1 MYIKQLSIFIEN
13 KVGRL
18 QAIMDTLSENGI
30 NIRALSIAE
39 TTEFGIL
46 RIITPDVEKAKKVLR
61 EVDVISKIT
70 DVIAVYIDDQAG
82 GLAKMLK
89 CITAAEVNVEY
100 MYAFLGRT
108 EGKALMVLKA
118 DDEAKAEKALV
129 ASGMELAS
137 PEIIY
142 FNKVK
147 NKGAGSLR
155 VQLLIYTFDAKLLFT
170 ASPAGAY
177 RFAFHDIYLRKHIR
191 RTPKIFGYTP

>member
-18 QAIMDTLSENGI
+18 QDIIDALSDNGI

-46 RIITPDVEKAKKVLR
+46 RIITPDFEKAKKVLR
-61 EVDVISKIT
+61 DADVISKIT
-70 DVIAVYIDDQAG
+70 DVIAVYIDDKAG

-89 CITAAEVNVEY
+89 SVTEAGVNVEY

-118 DDEAKAEKALV
+118 DDEAKAEKALLD
-129 ASGMELAS
+129 SGMELAS
-137 PEIIY
+137 PD
-142 FNKVK
+142 
-147 NKGAGSLR
+147 
-155 VQLLIYTFDAKLLFT
+155 LI
-170 ASPAGAY
+170 
-177 RFAFHDIYLRKHIR
+177 
-191 RTPKIFGYTP
+191 

>member
-70 DVIAVYIDDQAG
+70 DVIAVYVDDQAG

-137 PEIIY
+137 PEII
-142 FNKVK
+142 
-147 NKGAGSLR
+147 
-155 VQLLIYTFDAKLLFT
+155 
-170 ASPAGAY
+170 
-177 RFAFHDIYLRKHIR
+177 
-191 RTPKIFGYTP
+191 

>member
-1 MYIKQLSIFIEN
+1 MFIKQLSIFVEN

-46 RIITPDVEKAKKVLR
+46 RIITPEVDKAKQVLR
-61 EVDVISKIT
+61 DVDVISKVT
-70 DVIAVYIDDQAG
+70 DVIAVYIDDRAG

-89 CITAAEVNVEY
+89 AITDAGINVEY

-118 DDEAKAEKALV
+118 DDESKAENALLG
-129 ASGMELAS
+129 SGMELAS
-137 PEIIY
+137 PDII
-142 FNKVK
+142 
-147 NKGAGSLR
+147 
-155 VQLLIYTFDAKLLFT
+155 
-170 ASPAGAY
+170 
-177 RFAFHDIYLRKHIR
+177 
-191 RTPKIFGYTP
+191 

>member
-18 QAIMDTLSENGI
+18 QAIMDTLSENDI

-61 EVDVISKIT
+61 DVDVISKIT
-70 DVIAVYIDDQAG
+70 DVIAVYIDDKAG

-89 CITAAEVNVEY
+89 SITEAEVNVEY

-118 DDEAKAEKALV
+118 DDEAKAEKALL

-137 PEIIY
+137 PDII
-142 FNKVK
+142 
-147 NKGAGSLR
+147 
-155 VQLLIYTFDAKLLFT
+155 
-170 ASPAGAY
+170 
-177 RFAFHDIYLRKHIR
+177 
-191 RTPKIFGYTP
+191 

>member
-1 MYIKQLSIFIEN
+1 MFIKQLSIFIEN

-18 QAIMDTLSENGI
+18 QAIVDTLSENDI

-46 RIITPDVEKAKKVLR
+46 RIITPNVEKAKKVLR
-61 EVDVISKIT
+61 DVDVISKIT
-70 DVIAVYIDDQAG
+70 DVIAVYIDDKAG

-89 CITAAEVNVEY
+89 SVTDAGINVEY

-118 DDEAKAEKALV
+118 DDEAKAEKALL

-137 PEIIY
+137 PD
-142 FNKVK
+142 
-147 NKGAGSLR
+147 
-155 VQLLIYTFDAKLLFT
+155 LI
-170 ASPAGAY
+170 
-177 RFAFHDIYLRKHIR
+177 
-191 RTPKIFGYTP
+191 

>member
-1 MYIKQLSIFIEN
+1 MFIKQLSIFIEN

-18 QAIMDTLSENGI
+18 QAIMDTLSENNI

-46 RIITPDVEKAKKVLR
+46 RIITPDVDKAKKVLR

-70 DVIAVYIDDQAG
+70 DVIAVYIDDKAG

-89 CITAAEVNVEY
+89 SVTDAEINVEY

-118 DDEAKAEKALV
+118 DDEAKAEKALL

-137 PEIIY
+137 PDII
-142 FNKVK
+142 
-147 NKGAGSLR
+147 
-155 VQLLIYTFDAKLLFT
+155 
-170 ASPAGAY
+170 
-177 RFAFHDIYLRKHIR
+177 
-191 RTPKIFGYTP
+191 

>member
-13 KVGRL
+13 RVGRL

-61 EVDVISKIT
+61 DVDVISKIT
-70 DVIAVYIDDQAG
+70 DVIAVYIDDKAG

-89 CITAAEVNVEY
+89 AITDAEINVEY

-118 DDEAKAEKALV
+118 DDEAKAEKALL

-137 PEIIY
+137 PDII
-142 FNKVK
+142 
-147 NKGAGSLR
+147 
-155 VQLLIYTFDAKLLFT
+155 
-170 ASPAGAY
+170 
-177 RFAFHDIYLRKHIR
+177 
-191 RTPKIFGYTP
+191 

>member
-18 QAIMDTLSENGI
+18 QAIMDTLSENDI

-46 RIITPDVEKAKKVLR
+46 RIITPDVDKAKKVLR

-70 DVIAVYIDDQAG
+70 DVIAVYIDDKAG

-89 CITAAEVNVEY
+89 CITEAEVNVEY

-118 DDEAKAEKALV
+118 DDEAKAEKALLE
-129 ASGMELAS
+129 SGMELAS
-137 PEIIY
+137 PDII
-142 FNKVK
+142 
-147 NKGAGSLR
+147 
-155 VQLLIYTFDAKLLFT
+155 
-170 ASPAGAY
+170 
-177 RFAFHDIYLRKHIR
+177 
-191 RTPKIFGYTP
+191 

>member
-1 MYIKQLSIFIEN
+1 MYLKQLSIFIEN

-18 QAIMDTLSENGI
+18 QAIMDTLSENDI

-70 DVIAVYIDDQAG
+70 DVIAVYIDDKAG
-82 GLAKMLK
+82 GLAKMLRA
-89 CITAAEVNVEY
+89 ITAAEVNVEY

-118 DDEAKAEKALV
+118 DDEAKAEFVKFFSSFGKYEYEIATYFDQYMCF
-129 ASGMELAS
+129 ASLERVVNKPKPFYEL
-137 PEIIY
+137 
-142 FNKVK
+142 
-147 NKGAGSLR
+147 
-155 VQLLIYTFDAKLLFT
+155 
-170 ASPAGAY
+170 
-177 RFAFHDIYLRKHIR
+177 
-191 RTPKIFGYTP
+191 

>member
-1 MYIKQLSIFIEN
+1 MFIKQLSIFIEN

-18 QAIMDTLSENGI
+18 QAIMDTLSENDI

-46 RIITPDVEKAKKVLR
+46 RIITPEVDKAKKVLR

-70 DVIAVYIDDQAG
+70 DVIAVYIDDKAG

-89 CITAAEVNVEY
+89 CITDADINVEY

-118 DDEAKAEKALV
+118 DNEAKAEKALL

-137 PEIIY
+137 PDII
-142 FNKVK
+142 
-147 NKGAGSLR
+147 
-155 VQLLIYTFDAKLLFT
+155 
-170 ASPAGAY
+170 
-177 RFAFHDIYLRKHIR
+177 
-191 RTPKIFGYTP
+191 